1 MKLIV
6 QPHDAR
12 VGELLVEDL
21 RSKRYHTF
29 LFCAAYA
36 KLSGVSA
43 LDDALREF
51 TSNGGA
57 TYASVGID
65 QRGTSYEALRALMEL
80 SAELYVVHNR
90 SQASTF
96 HLKAYI
102 LAGDTCGKLYV
113 GSNNL
118 TGGGLYTNYETALCQ
133 EFDLTQLPVAQEF
146 VDMVNTLKRF
156 LQEGPCCKRATPDLL
171 QTLYDHRLVSTESE
185 LHAARQ
191 GVSVER
197 EDSVFGLELFQGSGA
212 RPNFAPPA
220 RPQREE
226 VPAQDGGI
234 ADEDGDAEGDEGP
247 VKRFYKRLSA
257 NDVDKK
263 SSPGQIIIPIAF
275 KGFFDPLSEP
285 QRTRVGA
292 MQSERY
298 FNLLYENTDE
308 VVENARVIFYEP
320 APGHKRKNSEV
331 RFALRNRGIFDAF
344 GKDDVLVFTQA
355 PRGDQG
361 RYLCTMEWV
370 SVDSPEM
377 DRYPG
382 RFGWIQQ

>member
-102 LAGDTCGKLYV
+102 WPGTRAG
-113 GSNNL
+113 SSMWAL
-118 TGGGLYTNYETALCQ
+118 TT
-133 EFDLTQLPVAQEF
+133 
-146 VDMVNTLKRF
+146 
-156 LQEGPCCKRATPDLL
+156 
-171 QTLYDHRLVSTESE
+171 
-185 LHAARQ
+185 
-191 GVSVER
+191 
-197 EDSVFGLELFQGSGA
+197 
-212 RPNFAPPA
+212 
-220 RPQREE
+220 
-226 VPAQDGGI
+226 
-234 ADEDGDAEGDEGP
+234 
-247 VKRFYKRLSA
+247 
-257 NDVDKK
+257 
-263 SSPGQIIIPIAF
+263 
-275 KGFFDPLSEP
+275 
-285 QRTRVGA
+285 
-292 MQSERY
+292 
-298 FNLLYENTDE
+298 
-308 VVENARVIFYEP
+308 
-320 APGHKRKNSEV
+320 
-331 RFALRNRGIFDAF
+331 
-344 GKDDVLVFTQA
+344 
-355 PRGDQG
+355 
-361 RYLCTMEWV
+361 
-370 SVDSPEM
+370 
-377 DRYPG
+377 
-382 RFGWIQQ
+382 